1 MVYQTGYSLVAMN
14 TVKRRHFLKGIGA
27 TAAAGALAGCSGN
40 SQNGSSDGGDGG
52 SGGDDGGNGGS
63 DSTAT
68 ESDGELSQ
76 SSVSVLLTYFPDMVF
91 SPMTGANAFGYFEE
105 VGLDVTIESSL
116 AVQNPLQ
123 VLVGGEYDVIVGTP
137 FSYTTA
143 LARGIPVET
152 VFTTIGSTPLSYAS
166 MGDSGIEG
174 VEDWPESVLGL
185 QNEADR
191 NWVTP
196 YVYDQVGLDS
206 EQQEAINQ
214 RFIGYSVTNLT
225 EGNVDVMSLYPTNS
239 DYNSLRILG
248 EDFNVVEAQEY
259 TNAPGNCALTTQ
271 QFSQEHP
278 DTLTEFTRAWTK
290 ACEESMDESNRDR
303 FAEMTL
309 EQLEAA
315 DADVFLGDVDPLEV
329 ERSNFDQFL
338 NFRPAEIWESNGV
351 GYNDPAAYAEV
362 QQMGVDVGAISEG
375 ATTAEGNLVSNT
387 YVNAVHDDSG
397 ELQWPE

>member
-1 MVYQTGYSLVAMN
+1 MN
-14 TVKRRHFLKGIGA
+14 TVKRRHFLRGIGA

-40 SQNGSSDGGDGG
+40 SQNGGSDGGEGG
-52 SGGDDGGNGGS
+52 SNGGE
-63 DSTAT
+63 STAT

-91 SPMTGANAFGYFEE
+91 SPMTGAKAFGYFEE
-105 VGLDVTIESSL
+105 VGLNVTIESSL

-123 VLVGGEYDVIVGTP
+123 LLVGGEYDVVVGTP

-143 LARGIPVET
+143 LARSIPVET

-166 MGDSGIEG
+166 MGDTGMEG
-174 VEDWPESVLGL
+174 VEDWPGSVLGL

-196 YVYDQVGLDS
+196 HVYDQVGLSS

-248 EDFNVVEAQEY
+248 EDFNVVEAQDY

-290 ACEESMDESNRDR
+290 ACEESMNESNRNR

-315 DADVFLGDVDPLEV
+315 DADIFLGDVDPLEV

-338 NFRPAEIWESNGV
+338 NFRPADVWESNGV
-351 GYNDPAAYAEV
+351 GYNAPAAYAEV
-362 QQMGVDVGAISEG
+362 QQMGIDVGAISEG
-375 ATTAEGNLVSNT
+375 AATAEGDIVSNT
-387 YVNAVHDDSG
+387 YVNAVHNSSG

>member
-1 MVYQTGYSLVAMN
+1 MN